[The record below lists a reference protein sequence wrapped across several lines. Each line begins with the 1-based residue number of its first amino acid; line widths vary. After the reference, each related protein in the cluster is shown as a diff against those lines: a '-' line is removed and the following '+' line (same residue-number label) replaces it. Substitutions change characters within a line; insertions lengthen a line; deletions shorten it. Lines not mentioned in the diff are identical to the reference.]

1 MKMKLDTNHLLY
13 NEMVCWFEEHVGP
26 VLHCKPIVMWQ
37 GQGWRLESPKPYGK
51 MGWEVTI
58 DDEKLATVFALR
70 WA

>member
-1 MKMKLDTNHLLY
+1 MKMHIDTNHLRY
-13 NEMVCWFEEHVGP
+13 NEMVTWLEEHVGP

-37 GQGWRLESPKPYGK
+37 GRGWRLESPKPYGK
-51 MGWEVTI
+51 RGWEVTI